1 MEKLIDDVLEKY
13 RDTNLHSAAGR
24 QVIVKEMMK
33 KLRSDKMGWVLNMNR
48 IDGRIP
54 DVGDREEE
62 VKWVC
67 KHCSESTFEVNYD
80 SIGSEYNHL
89 SCDLKE
95 EEKMGS
101 GIKQFKGD
109 LQKRIY
115 NELTIDGLPAGGD
128 SQAVIESHKLAEEII
143 DNKDERYIYE
153 SPDGGKTVFRRGIGE
168 SKRELVSEED
178 WEQFKK

>member
-115 NELTIDGLPAGGD
+115 NE
-128 SQAVIESHKLAEEII
+128 
-143 DNKDERYIYE
+143 ERYIYE
-153 SPDGGKTVFRRGIGE
+153 SPDGGKTVFRRGIGDPE
-168 SKRELVSEED
+168 RELVSEET
-178 WEQFKK
+178 WEQLKK

>member
-1 MEKLIDDVLEKY
+1 MEKLIDEVLEKY

-33 KLRSDKMGWVLNMNR
+33 KLRSDKTGWVLNMNR

-67 KHCSESTFEVNYD
+67 EICGKSTFEVDYAC
-80 SIGSEYNHL
+80 IGSNYNHL
-89 SCDLKE
+89 QCDLKE

-101 GIKQFKGD
+101 GIKHFKDD

-128 SQAVIESHKLAEEII
+128 SQAVLESRKLAEEII
-143 DNKDERYIYE
+143 DNKDTPYIYE

-178 WEQFKK
+178 WEHFKK